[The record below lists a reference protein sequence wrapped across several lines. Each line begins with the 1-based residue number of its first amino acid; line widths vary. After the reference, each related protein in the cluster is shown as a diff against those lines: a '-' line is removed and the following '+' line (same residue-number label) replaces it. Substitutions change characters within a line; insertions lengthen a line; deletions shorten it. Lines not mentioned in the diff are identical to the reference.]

1 MVRGFRL
8 VNEKGQEYSFMD
20 IYNYCLLT
28 EPEGLGYSYESE
40 YEQLGNTFITNLRK
54 MGQGQI
60 SGQLNFKNYD
70 NYRNL
75 IDFIESSESLRI
87 AYKVPYS
94 DGAREYFKDV
104 EIQEITKTEK
114 QTNGIISET
123 INLDCL
129 SLWYEE
135 NTVIYS
141 VEAASNEIRWDFRW
155 DSRFSDYTSRGMSY
169 VNNGHIEAPIHAKI
183 KGPLVNPKIE
193 LYIDNQIFQTVE
205 INTTLSEYESLI
217 YDSRENQFEISKINS
232 DGTKT
237 SLFSLDYIDFSND
250 NVIRIPKNKSCTI
263 NLAADNEVLDAQ
275 LTIYPRYKSV

>member
-8 VNEKGQEYSFMD
+8 VIEQGQEYSLMD

-28 EPEGLGYSYESE
+28 EPEGLGYSYDSE

-123 INLDCL
+123 INFDCL

-141 VEAASNEIRWDFRW
+141 VEPASNEMRWDFRW

>member
-8 VNEKGQEYSFMD
+8 VNEKGQEYSLMD

-28 EPEGLGYSYESE
+28 EPEGLGYSYDSE

-123 INLDCL
+123 INFDCL

-141 VEAASNEIRWDFRW
+141 VEPASNEMRWDFRW